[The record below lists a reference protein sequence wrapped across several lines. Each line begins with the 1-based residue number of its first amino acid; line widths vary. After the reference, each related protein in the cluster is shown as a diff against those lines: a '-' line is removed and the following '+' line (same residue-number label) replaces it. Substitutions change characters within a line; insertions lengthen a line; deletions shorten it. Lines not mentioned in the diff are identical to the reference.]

1 MNGLPGGDRLR
12 ALRKA
17 RHRTL
22 RTVAEAAGISEGY
35 LSQIERGQANPS
47 IATLQQIASAL
58 GLKVADLFGDDFASG
73 PRVLRAD
80 EAPRLA
86 LGVLGGRKFRLTPG
100 PQHHLEAYLGEFDAG
115 GSTGEALYSHGD
127 SEEFLYVLDG
137 TVELRLAER
146 AFTLGAGDSIRYSS
160 AVPHRLTE
168 TGGAG
173 ARVMWVISP
182 PSY

>member
-58 GLKVADLFGDDFASG
+58 GLKVADLFGGDFASG

-100 PQHHLEAYLGEFDAG
+100 PQPAGPLPRGDGNRGGRGGAEAG
-115 GSTGEALYSHGD
+115 TGARAEA
-127 SEEFLYVLDG
+127 
-137 TVELRLAER
+137 
-146 AFTLGAGDSIRYSS
+146 GAGDQWR
-160 AVPHRLTE
+160 
-168 TGGAG
+168 GG
-173 ARVMWVISP
+173 V
-182 PSY
+182 

>member
-73 PRVLRAD
+73 PGSCAPTRHPGSLSGCSAAGSSGSPLDRSLLARSRAGMGT
-80 EAPRLA
+80 EADGAEPKREQEHA
-86 LGVLGGRKFRLTPG
+86 PKQEQATSGGAAC
-100 PQHHLEAYLGEFDAG
+100 EAARRRGRG
-115 GSTGEALYSHGD
+115 RGS
-127 SEEFLYVLDG
+127 
-137 TVELRLAER
+137 R
-146 AFTLGAGDSIRYSS
+146 APSRRRRAGDQPLRPLPRALPQLSESF
-160 AVPHRLTE
+160 LWL
-168 TGGAG
+168 G
-173 ARVMWVISP
+173 
-182 PSY
+182 